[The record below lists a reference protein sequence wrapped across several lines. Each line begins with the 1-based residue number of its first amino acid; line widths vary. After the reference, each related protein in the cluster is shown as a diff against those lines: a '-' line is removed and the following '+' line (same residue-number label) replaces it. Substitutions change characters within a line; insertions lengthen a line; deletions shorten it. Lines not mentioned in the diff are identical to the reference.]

1 MSGEGASDGRN
12 LKVDAAQAD
21 RLHRFAHDL
30 KNRLNG
36 LGTSLR
42 MLEELSAGPERE
54 EVRDYAERSYFKALN
69 DLENVLDD
77 LGVERGPVV
86 SRREMV
92 DLVEL
97 ARTATDELAFRTQRK
112 QQQVVLDLP
121 ETLQAEGDAELL
133 KQVITTLLSNA
144 SKFSATG
151 TTITLCAI
159 ERDGHSGILVSDN
172 GVGLAPEDLPQVFK
186 GYAWLSSRSTAGE
199 EQGRGSLARA
209 YRTMRAHGG
218 SLSVESAGPGAGCS
232 FSLLLPTR

>member
-1 MSGEGASDGRN
+1 MSGDGASDGKI

-42 MLEELSAGPERE
+42 MLDELPAGAERD
-54 EVRDYAERSYFKALN
+54 EVRDYAERTYFKALH

-77 LGVERGPVV
+77 LGVERGPTAA
-86 SRREMV
+86 RREPV
-92 DLVEL
+92 DLAAL
-97 ARTATDELAFRTQRK
+97 ARSVAEELAFRITRK
-112 QQQVVLDLP
+112 QQQVVFELP
-121 ETLQAEGDAELL
+121 EALPVEGDPELL
-133 KQVITTLLSNA
+133 KQVVNTLLSNA

-151 TTITLCAI
+151 TTITVRAA
-159 ERDGHSGILVSDN
+159 ERDGHAGLVVSDA

-186 GYAWLSSRSTAGE
+186 AYAWLSSRSTAGE

-209 YRTMRAHGG
+209 FRAMRAHGG
-218 SLSVESAGPGAGCS
+218 SLSVESAGPGLGCS
-232 FSLLLPTR
+232 FSLLLPRT

>member
-1 MSGEGASDGRN
+1 MSGDGTSDGKV
-12 LKVDAAQAD
+12 LKVDAAQAE

-42 MLEELSAGPERE
+42 MLDELSAGPERD
-54 EVRDYAERSYFKALN
+54 EVRDYAERAYFKALH

-86 SRREMV
+86 SQHDPV

-97 ARTATDELAFRTQRK
+97 TRSAAEQLAFRIQRK
-112 QQQVVLDLP
+112 QQHVVLDLP

-133 KQVITTLLSNA
+133 KQVIATLLSNS
-144 SKFSATG
+144 SKFSASG
-151 TTITLCAI
+151 TTITVRAAYR
-159 ERDGHSGILVSDN
+159 EGHTGLVVSDN
-172 GVGLAPEDLPQVFK
+172 GVGLVPEDLPQVFK
-186 GYAWLSSRSTAGE
+186 GYAWLSSRSTGGE

-209 YRTMRAHGG
+209 YRTMRAHSGA
-218 SLSVESAGPGAGCS
+218 LSVESAGPGTGCS